1 MVTIGSFTLTEEEVA
16 KRKSYLEITAE
27 DETRLRQAHPHLQV
41 YAPEIADRFYN
52 YLLAHPH
59 TREIL
64 SPPGLLD
71 RLKVLQARYFDE
83 LTSGV
88 YDIAY
93 FENRLRVGQAHE
105 RVGLSPEWYLGAYNK
120 YLQSVSDVL
129 SRAFG
134 RDYERYFQT
143 MISLTKIVYLDM
155 SLALDAYI
163 LTAQARLAEQNA
175 ALVRSNQELKRVQAA
190 KQQLSDMIVHDL
202 QNPLAG
208 IMAFLELLRE
218 KGGLT
223 DSESGALEEALRR
236 CNDLVNMIL
245 NVLQVSRGEEG
256 KLDTLLE
263 EIDVADVARQSANAF
278 HIVAELDGRMIGVEA
293 VSPVPAVADE
303 KLLRRILYNL
313 IRNALR
319 HTPKGTRVL
328 IKVEETG
335 PAGARI
341 SVIDD
346 GPGVPLQ
353 VQPLLFERFG
363 SAALR
368 NAGLR
373 VDSGLGL
380 AFCKTA
386 AEAIGASLTV
396 ESDGR
401 HGTSFTILLGGSQ
414 GISSGESLKGGSL
427 P

>member
-1 MVTIGSFTLTEEEVA
+1 
-16 KRKSYLEITAE
+16 
-27 DETRLRQAHPHLQV
+27 
-41 YAPEIADRFYN
+41 
-52 YLLAHPH
+52 
-59 TREIL
+59 
-64 SPPGLLD
+64 
-71 RLKVLQARYFDE
+71 
-83 LTSGV
+83 
-88 YDIAY
+88 
-93 FENRLRVGQAHE
+93 
-105 RVGLSPEWYLGAYNK
+105 
-120 YLQSVSDVL
+120 
-129 SRAFG
+129 
-134 RDYERYFQT
+134 

-155 SLALDAYI
+155 SLALDAYM
-163 LTAQARLAEQNA
+163 LTAQARLAAKNQ
-175 ALVRSNQELKRVQAA
+175 ALEESNRELLRVQTM

-208 IMAFLELLRE
+208 IMAFLELLRA
-218 KGGLT
+218 KGELT
-223 DSESGALEEALRR
+223 SSEREALDEALRR

-256 KLDTLLE
+256 KLDTLIE
-263 EIDVADVARQSANAF
+263 EIDVADLARQSADAF
-278 HIVAELDGRMIGVEA
+278 QIVAALDGRMIGVEA
-293 VSPVPAVADE
+293 ASAVPALADE

-328 IKVEETG
+328 VRVEKTE
-335 PAGARI
+335 PAGARV
-341 SVIDD
+341 SVIDN
-346 GPGVPLQ
+346 GPGVPPQ

-386 AEAIGASLTV
+386 AEAIGAHLGI

-401 HGTSFTILLGGSQ
+401 HGTAFTILLSGSQ
-414 GISSGESLKGGSL
+414 RNESRSGAGSVGGDL